1 MATAA
6 EKDRAK
12 KGIKARQDALETLI
26 SNHQAEFD
34 ELVTRNR
41 LALGLPARPQGAT
54 PEQIQAKIERAEK
67 QMQKWREELRLA
79 S

>member
-12 KGIKARQDALETLI
+12 KGIKARQDALSTLI

-41 LALGLPARPQGAT
+41 LAVGLPARPQGPT
-54 PEQIQAKIERAEK
+54 PEQIKAKIERAEQ
-67 QMQKWREELRLA
+67 QMEKWREELRLA